1 MSGSKRSSGCDTVVP
16 VDTLEKDLARII
28 GFVGNCDSKASIIL
42 GATMTSVSLILGL
55 CGSAIAGCADSANV
69 LISGTVWVLVVSS
82 AVLLMTGVSYLLSTL
97 YARGLTD
104 GEREERGTVF
114 FGDIASVKLEKY
126 REMVLAKDADGY
138 IREITEQI
146 HVNAR
151 ICEKK
156 YRYYDRGLVF
166 SVLGVSLM
174 VLLAVICLVC

>member
-1 MSGSKRSSGCDTVVP
+1 MVP
-16 VDTLEKDLARII
+16 VDTLEKDLARVI

-55 CGSAIAGCADSANV
+55 CGSAISECAHSADN
-69 LISGTVWVLVVSS
+69 LISGTVWVLAASS
-82 AVLLMTGVSYLLSTL
+82 AVLLVIGVAYLLSTL

-104 GEREERGTVF
+104 GEREECGTVF
-114 FGDIASVKLEKY
+114 FGDIASVGLEKY
-126 REMVLAKDADGY
+126 RETVLARDADRY

-166 SVLGVSLM
+166 SVFGVALM
-174 VLLAVICLVC
+174 ILLSVVCLVC